1 MMNYNY
7 ETDLTIIGAGPAGLT
22 ASIYAAR
29 SNLKVILIDK
39 NAPGGK
45 VLTTATVENYPGFNT
60 ITGPDLS
67 FKFFDQAQ
75 QLNVK
80 FIFNEAIDI
89 QIFPNTNYKFIT
101 LKDNKIIKTKAV
113 IIATGMINRQIGCD
127 NENSFFHKGIS
138 YCAICDG
145 ALYKNCP
152 VAVIGSGRS
161 AVEEAIFLSDIA
173 SSVTVISNKKN
184 FKAEQM
190 KVDQLKEI
198 KNVSIFMETDTLS
211 FNGNDVLSSI
221 TLKNQLTNQVWDL
234 PVSAAFI
241 FIGFL
246 PLSPTVN
253 KLSILSPTS
262 NFIDVDENMKTQYSG
277 IYAAGDIINK
287 RIRQIST
294 AVSDGTI
301 AALAVT
307 EYIKDHHW
315 DE

>member
-1 MMNYNY
+1 MKIDY

-29 SNLKVILIDK
+29 ANLNVILLDK

-45 VLTTATVENYPGFNT
+45 VLTTATVENYPGFVN

-67 FKFFDQAQ
+67 LKFFEQAQ
-75 QLNVK
+75 KLKVK
-80 FIFNEAIDI
+80 FIFNEAINIKTSKED
-89 QIFPNTNYKFIT
+89 NYKYIE
-101 LKDNKIIKTKAV
+101 LKDNKVIKTKAV
-113 IIATGMINRQIGCD
+113 IIATGMINRQIGCV
-127 NENSFFHKGIS
+127 NETAFFHKGIS

-173 SSVTVISNKKN
+173 SSVTIISNKKN
-184 FKAEQM
+184 FKADQI

-198 KNVSIFMETDTLS
+198 KNVKVLMETDTLS

-221 TLKNQLTNQVWDL
+221 TLRNQLSNKIFQLNVN
-234 PVSAAFI
+234 AAFI

-253 KLSILSPTS
+253 YQSILSTS
-262 NFIDVDENMKTQYSG
+262 TNFIEVDNNMETSYHG
-277 IYAAGDIINK
+277 IFAAGDIINK

-294 AVSDGTI
+294 AINDGTI
-301 AALAVT
+301 AALSVT
-307 EYIKDHHW
+307 EYIKDNNW
-315 DE
+315 N